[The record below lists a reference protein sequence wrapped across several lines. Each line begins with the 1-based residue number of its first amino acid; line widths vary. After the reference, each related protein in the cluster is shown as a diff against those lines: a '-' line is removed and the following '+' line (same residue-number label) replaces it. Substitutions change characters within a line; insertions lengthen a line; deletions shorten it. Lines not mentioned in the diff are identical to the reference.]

1 MRIFPHDILFFRES
15 RDFSAGENH
24 VAESTEPLPH
34 TIAGAIMG
42 AIYERDR
49 LDLLKLR
56 RNGNKLEK
64 IPDPESW
71 EPGFSLLGTFLGLKG
86 EPLFPLPMDIVEIDG
101 KPVLPRAHLLPNG
114 RKVVVVESGEKKS
127 LHFDPIAGFLRAE
140 HLRGYLSGEFAKGE
154 IPEDAIVDTRSVYQ
168 RETRIG
174 IGLND
179 RKTTE
184 EGLLYRVSALRFSK
198 DASIM
203 VYFDPNEEAV
213 RSVIGERGTLKLG
226 GESRFADFEFEAG
239 KFPLVTEGEVKAG
252 QKFRLYVATPV
263 ILEGERV
270 ETFIKKE
277 LNACVVKVFTDRLIR
292 ITGWDEVEKRPKP
305 TYYAI
310 PAGTVFWLKAEKDL
324 TVRPRLGKMTWAG
337 YGLVLIGSGW
347 DEEGSRGNLGQPLPV
362 GGNRIQGE
370 L

>member
-49 LDLLKLR
+49 LDLLNLR

-71 EPGFSLLGTFLGLKG
+71 KPGFSLLGTFLGLKG
-86 EPLFPLPMDIVEIDG
+86 EPLFPLPMDIVKIDG
-101 KPVLPRAHLLPNG
+101 KPVLPRAHSLPDG
-114 RKVVVVESGEKKS
+114 REVVVVELGEKKS
-127 LHFDPIAGFLRAE
+127 LHFDPMAGFLRAE
-140 HLRGYLSGEFAKGE
+140 HLRGYLSGEFAEGE

-179 RKTTE
+179 RKTAE

-203 VYFDPNEEAV
+203 VYFEQNEEAV
-213 RSVIGERGTLKLG
+213 RSVVGERGTLKLG
-226 GESRFADFEFEAG
+226 GESRFADFEFEDREL
-239 KFPLVTEGEVKAG
+239 PLVAGGEVKAG

-263 ILEGERV
+263 ILEGDKV
-270 ETFIKKE
+270 GDFIKKE
-277 LNACVVKVFTDRLIR
+277 LNKGELNEKVEKVRVVKAFTDRLVR

-310 PAGTVFWLKAEKDL
+310 PAGTVFWLEAKENL
-324 TVRPRLGKMTWAG
+324 TVPPRLGKMTWAG
-337 YGLVLIGSGW
+337 YGLVLIGGGW
-347 DEEGSRGNLGQPLPV
+347 DEEGSRGDLG
-362 GGNRIQGE
+362 
-370 L
+370 